1 MVEVM
6 YDNLELNLKYM
17 ILTIVLI
24 IPVAI
29 TIIILSY
36 FMRKS
41 IARKEWNTVW
51 LQGVNIVNALIII
64 SFILT
69 VYFTIN

>member
-1 MVEVM
+1 
-6 YDNLELNLKYM
+6 M
-17 ILTIVLI
+17 ILTIALI
-24 IPVAI
+24 IPAVI

-36 FMRKS
+36 FMKKS

-51 LQGVNIVNALIII
+51 LQGINIVNALIII
-64 SFILT
+64 SFILS

>member
-1 MVEVM
+1 
-6 YDNLELNLKYM
+6 M
-17 ILTIVLI
+17 ILTIALI
-24 IPVAI
+24 IPAVI

-36 FMRKS
+36 FMKQS

-51 LQGVNIVNALIII
+51 LQGINIVNALIII

>member
-1 MVEVM
+1 
-6 YDNLELNLKYM
+6 M
-17 ILTIVLI
+17 ILTIALI
-24 IPVAI
+24 IPAVI

-36 FMRKS
+36 FMKQS

-51 LQGVNIVNALIII
+51 LQGINIVNTLIII
-64 SFILT
+64 SFILQ

>member
-1 MVEVM
+1 
-6 YDNLELNLKYM
+6 M
-17 ILTIVLI
+17 ILTIALI
-24 IPVAI
+24 IPAVI

-36 FMRKS
+36 FMKQS

-51 LQGVNIVNALIII
+51 LQGINIVNALIII
-64 SFILT
+64 SFILQ

>member
-1 MVEVM
+1 
-6 YDNLELNLKYM
+6 M
-17 ILTIVLI
+17 ILTIALI
-24 IPVAI
+24 IPAVI

-36 FMRKS
+36 FMKKS

-51 LQGVNIVNALIII
+51 LQGINIVNALIII
-64 SFILT
+64 SFILQ

>member
-1 MVEVM
+1 
-6 YDNLELNLKYM
+6 M
-17 ILTIVLI
+17 ILTIALI
-24 IPVAI
+24 IPAVI

-36 FMRKS
+36 FMKQS

-51 LQGVNIVNALIII
+51 LQSINIVNALIII
-64 SFILT
+64 SFILQ

>member
-1 MVEVM
+1 MVETM
-6 YDNLELNLKYM
+6 YDNMALNLKYM

>member
-1 MVEVM
+1 MVETM
-6 YDNLELNLKYM
+6 YDNMALNLKYM

-51 LQGVNIVNALIII
+51 LQGINIVNALIII
-64 SFILT
+64 SFILQ

>member
-1 MVEVM
+1 
-6 YDNLELNLKYM
+6 M
-17 ILTIVLI
+17 ILTIALI

-51 LQGVNIVNALIII
+51 LQGINIVNALIII
-64 SFILT
+64 SFILQ